1 MNKAITTADDRF
13 LYVEN
18 PKKSTG
24 NLAELIRQFNKV
36 PRYKINM

>member
-13 LYVEN
+13 PYVQN

-24 NLAELIRQFNKV
+24 NLAELIR
-36 PRYKINM
+36 